1 MKNCFEFCV
10 IKLTQF
16 IMTFGI
22 FEVIDVLQKFSIIS
36 NVITLDQ
43 HYLRTDDV
51 TKMMFGASITECGY
65 FNLKARSDLVKHLVQ
80 LITNPGSPEEALK
93 INSALKTLC
102 RKVNNNAVKF
112 YGMVSEGMHGRLIF
126 QKLSQVYAP
135 LIEEIK
141 TNKEFLI
148 MLINNQLIEMDH
160 LQELTNGSDQD
171 MKISHYIIH
180 NVNSYR
186 KLKKFLCIVQNWVRD
201 TNMVEQIE
209 EIIFD
214 LEMFQCAKINDKITT
229 ASQKILCELY

>member
-1 MKNCFEFCV
+1 M
-10 IKLTQF
+10 
-16 IMTFGI
+16 
-22 FEVIDVLQKFSIIS
+22 
-36 NVITLDQ
+36 LDK
-43 HYLRTDDV
+43 HYLKTEQV
-51 TKMMFGASITECGY
+51 EEAMFGAVVAKMGY
-65 FNLKARSDLVKHLVQ
+65 YLKASSELIKRLVT
-80 LITNPGSPEEALK
+80 IICNPGSPEEALR

-102 RKVNNNAVKF
+102 IRNNKAGRF
-112 YGMVSEGMHGRLIF
+112 YNLLSEGLHRRMMF
-126 QKLSQVYAP
+126 YKLSQIYTP
-135 LIEEIK
+135 LIEEVRV
-141 TNKEFLI
+141 NKDFLI